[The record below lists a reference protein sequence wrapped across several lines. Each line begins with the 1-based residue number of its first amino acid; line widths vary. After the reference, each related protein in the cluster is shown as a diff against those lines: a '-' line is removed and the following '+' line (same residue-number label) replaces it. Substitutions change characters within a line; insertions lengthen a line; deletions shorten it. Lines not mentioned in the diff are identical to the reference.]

1 MKRTSLGTLA
11 QTQRLAMAVLNAPA
25 RAVSGFGDVLK
36 ALKNGK
42 HRVVIEVPWY
52 ADGGTHQLI
61 LSRIAGDRIHFYN
74 TARASGRLKQTL
86 ARRKEAD
93 GTESARIDDLR
104 QLFESA
110 RCGALLLP
118 RR

>member
-1 MKRTSLGTLA
+1 MKRTAQGTLA
-11 QTQRLAMAVLNAPA
+11 QTQRLAMAVLKAPIKPA
-25 RAVSGFGDVLK
+25 TRFSDVLK
-36 ALKNGK
+36 ALKDGK

-52 ADGGTHQLI
+52 TDGCTHQLI
-61 LSRIAGDRIHFYN
+61 LSRIAGDRIHFLN
-74 TARASGRLKQTL
+74 TAKSSGRLKQTL
-86 ARRKEAD
+86 PRRKEAD